1 MNNFSHSVKRF
12 DEYAAEY
19 ARRFMDIDMY
29 RSLVDHFCKLVPGT
43 NPRILEMACGPGNYT
58 RYIRQ
63 QLPGS
68 IYLATDLA
76 PGMLEI
82 ARGNA
87 PGVDFRMMDMRELHL
102 LEGSFNAIFCS
113 FGLPFLSTAD
123 AVNLIGV
130 AASKLEEG
138 GILYIST
145 MEGDESKAG
154 FEPTSFSGKSEVFFN
169 YHREEDLKNAF
180 LDNGFFL
187 DTLIKQDYHDPDGSV
202 LVDMIFIGRK
212 G

>member
-1 MNNFSHSVKRF
+1 MDNFSYSVKRF
-12 DEYAAEY
+12 DEYASEY
-19 ARRFMDIDMY
+19 ARRFMDIEMY
-29 RSLVDHFCKLVPGT
+29 RSLIDHFCELVSGQ
-43 NPRILEMACGPGNYT
+43 NPRILELACGPGNYT

-82 ARGNA
+82 ARGNV
-87 PGVDFRMMDMRELHL
+87 PGIEFRILDMRELHL
-102 LEGSFNAIFCS
+102 LEGSFSAIFCS
-113 FGLPFLSTAD
+113 FGMPFLSTGD
-123 AVNLIGV
+123 AVKLIGV
-130 AASKLEEG
+130 AALKLVEG

-154 FEPTSFSGKSEVFFN
+154 YETTSFSGNAEVYFN

-187 DTLIKQDYHDPDGSV
+187 DTLVKQDYHDPDGSV